1 MPINDTDFVTPV
13 DVLAAVSSFFGGQI
27 NLDPASSHNANRLV
41 QAEKYFCP
49 EHQGLRQL
57 WKADSV
63 YLYPPRDR
71 LLGIEQP
78 PDRSLW
84 TKKKRFAKSAQ
95 RVWMEEMLR
104 KYTLGEFK
112 QGILFITST
121 DVALL
126 AAQKIGLDLPLCIL
140 KNHPKLRHDDREF
153 TRVNTNKIYGF
164 LFYFPPMENTEKRI
178 LEYNELFNTLGRVY
192 I

>member
-1 MPINDTDFVTPV
+1 MPISDVDFVTPI
-13 DVLAAVSSFFGGQI
+13 DVLAAVTSFFGGQI
-27 NLDPASSHNANRLV
+27 QLDPASSDNANRLV
-41 QAEKYFCP
+41 QAQKYFCP
-49 EHQGLRQL
+49 QHQGLKQL

-63 YLYPPRDR
+63 YLYPPRDK
-71 LLGIEQP
+71 LTGIEQP

-112 QGILFITST
+112 EGVLFLTST

-126 AAQKIGLDLPLCIL
+126 SAQKIGLDLPLCIM
-140 KNHPKLRHDDREF
+140 KDHPKLRNDDREF
-153 TRVNTNKIYGF
+153 TKVSTNKIYGF
-164 LFYFPPMENTEKRI
+164 LYYFPSMENTEKRI
-178 LEYNELFNTLGRVY
+178 LEFSSLFNTLGRVY

>member
-78 PDRSLW
+78 PDRSFW
-84 TKKKRFAKSAQ
+84 THWENLN
-95 RVWMEEMLR
+95 RV
-104 KYTLGEFK
+104 
-112 QGILFITST
+112 
-121 DVALL
+121 
-126 AAQKIGLDLPLCIL
+126 
-140 KNHPKLRHDDREF
+140 
-153 TRVNTNKIYGF
+153 
-164 LFYFPPMENTEKRI
+164 FY
-178 LEYNELFNTLGRVY
+178 L
-192 I
+192 

>member
-1 MPINDTDFVTPV
+1 MPISDVDFVTPI
-13 DVLAAVSSFFGGQI
+13 DVLAAVTSFFGGQI
-27 NLDPASSHNANRLV
+27 ELDPASSDNANRLV
-41 QAEKYFCP
+41 QAQKYFCP
-49 EHQGLRQL
+49 QHQGLKQH

-63 YLYPPRDR
+63 YLYPPRDK
-71 LLGIEQP
+71 LTGIEQP

-112 QGILFITST
+112 EGVLFLTST

-126 AAQKIGLDLPLCIL
+126 SAQKIGLDLPLCIM
-140 KNHPKLRHDDREF
+140 KNHPKLRNDDREF
-153 TRVNTNKIYGF
+153 TKVSTNKIYGF
-164 LFYFPPMENTEKRI
+164 LYYFPSMENTEKRI
-178 LEYNELFNTLGRVY
+178 LEFSSLFSTLGRVY

>member
-1 MPINDTDFVTPV
+1 MPISDVDFVTPI
-13 DVLAAVSSFFGGQI
+13 DVLAAVTSFFGGQI
-27 NLDPASSHNANRLV
+27 ELDPASSDNANRLV
-41 QAEKYFCP
+41 QAQKYFCP
-49 EHQGLRQL
+49 QHQGLKQL

-63 YLYPPRDR
+63 YLYPPRDK

-112 QGILFITST
+112 EGVLFLTST

-126 AAQKIGLDLPLCIL
+126 SAQKIGLDLPLCIM
-140 KNHPKLRHDDREF
+140 KDHPKLRNDDREF
-153 TRVNTNKIYGF
+153 TKVSTNKIYGF
-164 LFYFPPMENTEKRI
+164 LYYFPSMENTEKRI
-178 LEYNELFNTLGRVY
+178 LEFSSLFSTLGRVY